1 MLHQLQWDYKLG
13 PTEKGGESE
22 REREESCHH
31 AQIKI
36 VIIIIINKV
45 DQNDGQGLTL
55 VMTELSFNT
64 RAIALAPLECMLFPP
79 CIIHCH
85 LTQCR
90 PPKDKERPRH
100 K

>member
-36 VIIIIINKV
+36 VIIIINKV

>member
-36 VIIIIINKV
+36 VIIIIIINKV

-79 CIIHCH
+79 CI
-85 LTQCR
+85 CR